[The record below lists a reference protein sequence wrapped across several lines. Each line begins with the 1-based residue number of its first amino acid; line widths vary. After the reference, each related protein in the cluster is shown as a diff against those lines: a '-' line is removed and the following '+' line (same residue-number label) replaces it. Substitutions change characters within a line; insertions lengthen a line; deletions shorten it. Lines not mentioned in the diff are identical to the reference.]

1 MTPVAMRGRS
11 EWTKVVDAVEA
22 RAGRQPEWKCLVG
35 YYSVCVESVVSDL
48 SAMLWKMYVRTNK
61 GRNETYDSF
70 LDLPAIVAD
79 GYEVID
85 AEMSKLE
92 RIKEKSDRDDL
103 ARSIASA
110 TGRKGK

>member
-1 MTPVAMRGRS
+1 MIPVAMRGKA
-11 EWTKVVDAVEA
+11 EWIKVVDAVEA

-48 SAMLWKMYVRTNK
+48 SLVLWRMYVRTNR
-61 GRNETYDSF
+61 GRNETHGSF
-70 LDLPAIVAD
+70 LDMPAIVAD

-92 RIKEKSDRDDL
+92 RAKERSDRDAL
-103 ARSIASA
+103 ASSIASA
-110 TGRKGK
+110 ANRKRR